1 MKKHEKI
8 LKYNELINN
17 FNRNNISELDNSDI
31 TRNLYKVLNGN
42 DFIKVTAKG
51 ILRKNTKERLYIGEL
66 QKKETYGFV
75 LREDE
80 DFFVNKIKNFNN
92 GDIVLVRETRSRG
105 KKKEGSIIDVVETFI
120 EKIIFTKKK
129 DKIYDYYNEFNDKD
143 IEIEGFDI
151 NSLKTGSVFF
161 AKFKYFKNNKMI
173 FEFLNEIGSELDN
186 DLDYKVVLE
195 KHGINTTFS
204 KDVLSEID
212 EENKIDLTD
221 RVDLRDDITITIDG
235 ATSKDLDDAIGLIKT
250 QDSYILKVS
259 IADVTHYVKPGSK
272 LDEEAQNRA
281 TSIYFVDQVVP
292 MLPKVLSNGICSLH
306 PNVDRNTLTCEMEI
320 DFFGNLRNTKIY
332 ESVINSNY
340 RLVYSD
346 VNKLFD
352 NDKDEI
358 NKYKD
363 IYGILKE
370 MNKLAKILNE
380 KRVKKGSIEL
390 ETADCKFI
398 MDKDFEIDKI
408 EKTTRGES
416 EKLIEEFM
424 VYTNEAVAQY
434 MRGEEFVYR
443 IHDKPNKKKL
453 DNLKELFQTLEIVQS
468 IDFDNLQPHDF
479 KEILDNI
486 DSDIIKAVVSKTIVR
501 SFQKAIYTTQNVG
514 HYGLALEEYTHFTSP
529 IRRYPDMLVHRLV
542 KMKNKG
548 QDTKYDELEE
558 ILQFCSEKEVNAI
571 KIEQEIEDRKKAK
584 YMSKFIGK
592 VQVGIISEIK
602 DTAFFV
608 ELENTI
614 RGMVKLKDID
624 KYTSNSRFEINFRD
638 NTKLSV
644 GDEVRVIVIG
654 VNMNK
659 GLIDFELEGYTKKV
673 IDKNKKEKFKRRG
686 NYKK

>member
-151 NSLKTGSVFF
+151 NSLKTGSVFS
-161 AKFKYFKNNKMI
+161 AKFKYLKNNKMI

-250 QDSYILKVS
+250 QDRYILKVS

-370 MNKLAKILNE
+370 MNKLAKILNK

-398 MDKDFEIDKI
+398 MDKDLEIDKI

-424 VYTNEAVAQY
+424 VYTNEAVAKY
-434 MRGEEFVYR
+434 MKGEEFVYR

-453 DNLKELFQTLEIVQS
+453 DNLKELFQTLEIAQS

-654 VNMNK
+654 VNINK